1 MKGNGMAKIGIIGAG
16 NIGAALT
23 RLLTKAGH
31 EVKVANSRGP
41 ESLQHLASQTG
52 ARAVTAA
59 ETVQGTDIV
68 VVTIPM
74 ALMGTLPQGLFRDA
88 PADLVIIDTS
98 NYYPQH
104 RDGLIA
110 EVEAGLTESG
120 WVENQLGRP
129 VIKAFNSIIAQ
140 HLLDKAKP
148 RGEAGRVAL
157 AVAGNDQ
164 QAKAKVM
171 ALIDDIGFDTVD
183 AGTME
188 ASWRQQPGTPGYLQD
203 YDVDGVR
210 AALAAAT
217 PQRLPEWRAT
227 PNSPGTFDAPA

>member
-1 MKGNGMAKIGIIGAG
+1 MKGNGMTKIGIIGAG
-16 NIGAALT
+16 NIGSALT

-31 EVKVANSRGP
+31 EVKVANSRSP
-41 ESLQHLASQTG
+41 ETLHDLVAQTG
-52 ARAVTAA
+52 ARAVAVA

-74 ALMGTLPQGLFRDA
+74 ALMDTLPKDLFRDA
-88 PADLVIIDTS
+88 PADLVVIDTS

-104 RDGLIA
+104 RDGPIA

-120 WVENQLGRP
+120 WVEQQIGRP
-129 VIKAFNSIIAQ
+129 VIKAFNSILAQ

-148 RGEAGRVAL
+148 RGDAARVAL
-157 AVAGNDQ
+157 AVAGDDQ
-164 QAKAKVM
+164 QTKAKVM

-183 AGTME
+183 AGTM
-188 ASWRQQPGTPGYLQD
+188 ADSWRQQPGTPGYLQD
-203 YDVDGVR
+203 HDIDGVR

-217 PQRLPEWRAT
+217 PERLPEWRST